1 MQPGSRSPNKTTE
14 TTANSFAADTAG
26 AAELNPEI
34 LGGSGWGSTA
44 IDEQQDFE
52 GWGTSGG
59 GWDDA
64 PPHAHIDDDDE
75 DSNAVPSGGEPLPPI
90 IEAAPPTWDLKPPT
104 LLPLLGPS
112 SLPITHTTGI
122 VEQSTRRIV
131 RVEPPRV
138 PRLIALNA
146 PAAEAVEEE
155 LACRFARV
163 LLAPWDRLDARTYEK
178 GSEVLPP
185 TVLSLS
191 RGAVVLDEKEGE
203 VPTTGS
209 VHRPWKD
216 EIGVLVD
223 PKLTDVF
230 VAGMGLGAIW
240 VEIVRNNNPEGE
252 GDGSSSKKS
261 KGKKKEVP
269 KYWYMEQLVHQLP
282 SFYLDKPELSV

>member
-1 MQPGSRSPNKTTE
+1 MQPRSRSPNKTTE
-14 TTANSFAADTAG
+14 TTTNPFADTAD
-26 AAELNPEI
+26 AELNPEI
-34 LGGSGWGSTA
+34 LGGSGWGTTMNG
-44 IDEQQDFE
+44 QQDFE

-64 PPHAHIDDDDE
+64 PLHAHIDDDD
-75 DSNAVPSGGEPLPPI
+75 DDDGGNAVPSGGEPLPPI

-112 SLPITHTTGI
+112 SLPITHATGV

-131 RVEPPRV
+131 RVEPPRA

-146 PAAEAVEEE
+146 PAAEAVEED

-163 LLAPWDRLDARTYEK
+163 VLAPWDRLDARTYK
-178 GSEVLPP
+178 SSDVLPP

-203 VPTTGS
+203 VPTTG

-240 VEIVRNNNPEGE
+240 VEIVRNNVEGE
-252 GDGSSSKKS
+252 GESSSSSSKKG

-282 SFYLDKPELSV
+282 SFYLDKPELTV